1 MPFLVYWLA
10 WYLTTHQ
17 PRDSRYFCTCL
28 ENVLS
33 NMPRAGITS
42 LLQTMS
48 ENVVELAE
56 LAELVVNGLLVF
68 LLNLKV
74 DLSELGH
81 TCYT

>member
-17 PRDSRYFCTCL
+17 PRDSTYFCTCL

-33 NMPRAGITS
+33 SMPRAGHRS

-56 LAELVVNGLLVF
+56 LVLNVLLDFLGLRLRSQF
-68 LLNLKV
+68 
-74 DLSELGH
+74 
-81 TCYT
+81 

>member
-33 NMPRAGITS
+33 SMPRAGHLS
-42 LLQTMS
+42 LPQTMS
-48 ENVVELAE
+48 ENVVELSK
-56 LAELVVNGLLVF
+56 VVIDVLLDF
-68 LLNLKV
+68 ILNLV
-74 DLSELGH
+74 LNLSELGH

>member
-17 PRDSRYFCTCL
+17 PLFSMYFWTCL

-33 NMPRAGITS
+33 SMPRAGLMS

-48 ENVVELAE
+48 ENVVELPE
-56 LAELVVNGLLVF
+56 VVFDVLLGF
-68 LLNLKV
+68 LLNL
-74 DLSELGH
+74 LLNLRELGH

>member
-10 WYLTTHQ
+10 WYFTTHQ
-17 PRDSRYFCTCL
+17 PLPSMYFCTCL

-33 NMPRAGITS
+33 SMPRAGRRS

-56 LAELVVNGLLVF
+56 LVLNVLLDFLGLRLRSQF
-68 LLNLKV
+68 
-74 DLSELGH
+74 
-81 TCYT
+81 

>member
-33 NMPRAGITS
+33 NMPRAGLLS
-42 LLQTMS
+42 LPQTMS
-48 ENVVELAE
+48 ENVVELSE
-56 LAELVVNGLLVF
+56 VVFDVLLVF
-68 LLNLKV
+68 LVNLKV

-81 TCYT
+81 TCDT

>member
-33 NMPRAGITS
+33 SMPRAGIKP
-42 LLQTMS
+42 LPQTMS
-48 ENVVELAE
+48 ENVVELT
-56 LAELVVNGLLVF
+56 ELVVNVLLDF

-74 DLSELGH
+74 NLSELGH

>member
-17 PRDSRYFCTCL
+17 PLDSMYFCTCR

-33 NMPRAGITS
+33 SMPRAGLLS
-42 LLQTMS
+42 LPQTMS

-56 LAELVVNGLLVF
+56 VVFNVLLDF
-68 LLNLKV
+68 LSLRLR
-74 DLSELGH
+74 SQF
-81 TCYT
+81 

>member
-33 NMPRAGITS
+33 SMPRAGAKP

-48 ENVVELAE
+48 EDIVELAE
-56 LAELVVNGLLVF
+56 VVFDVLLDFLRLGL
-68 LLNLKV
+68 N
-74 DLSELGH
+74 LSELGH

>member
-17 PRDSRYFCTCL
+17 QRDSRYFCTCL

-33 NMPRAGITS
+33 SMSRAGLLS
-42 LLQTMS
+42 LPQTMS
-48 ENVVELAE
+48 ENVVELSE
-56 LAELVVNGLLVF
+56 VVFDVLLVF
-68 LLNLKV
+68 LVNLKV

-81 TCYT
+81 TCDT

>member
-33 NMPRAGITS
+33 SMSRAGLLS
-42 LLQTMS
+42 LPQTMS
-48 ENVVELAE
+48 ENVVELSE
-56 LAELVVNGLLVF
+56 VVFDVLLVF

-74 DLSELGH
+74 DLGELGH
-81 TCYT
+81 TCDT

>member
-17 PRDSRYFCTCL
+17 PLPSIYFCTCL

-33 NMPRAGITS
+33 SMPRAGLMS
-42 LLQTMS
+42 LPQTMS

-56 LAELVVNGLLVF
+56 VVFNVLLDSIS
-68 LLNLKV
+68 LGLNL
-74 DLSELGH
+74 SERGH
-81 TCYT
+81 TRHT

>member
-33 NMPRAGITS
+33 SMPRAGPSS
-42 LLQTMS
+42 LLQTML
-48 ENVVELAE
+48 EDIVELAE
-56 LAELVVNGLLVF
+56 VVLNVLLDFLGLRLRGQF
-68 LLNLKV
+68 
-74 DLSELGH
+74 
-81 TCYT
+81 

>member
-17 PRDSRYFCTCL
+17 PRDSTYFCTCL

-33 NMPRAGITS
+33 SMPRAGTKP

-48 ENVVELAE
+48 EDIVELTE
-56 LAELVVNGLLVF
+56 VVVNVLLDSLGLRLRSKF
-68 LLNLKV
+68 
-74 DLSELGH
+74 
-81 TCYT
+81 

>member
-17 PRDSRYFCTCL
+17 PLLSMYFWINL
-28 ENVLS
+28 ENLLS
-33 NMPRAGITS
+33 SMPRAGLLS
-42 LLQTMS
+42 LPQTMS

-56 LAELVVNGLLVF
+56 VVFDVLLDS
-68 LLNLKV
+68 LLNLGL
-74 DLSELGH
+74 DLRELGH